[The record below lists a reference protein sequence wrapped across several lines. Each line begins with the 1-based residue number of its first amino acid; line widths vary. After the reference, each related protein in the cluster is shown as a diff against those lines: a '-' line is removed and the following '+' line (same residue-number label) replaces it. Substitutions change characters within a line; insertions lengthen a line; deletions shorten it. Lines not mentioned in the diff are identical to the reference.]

1 MSCRASDV
9 LVNGH
14 GICYAKSHLL
24 AALLR
29 SAGIPAGFCYQKL
42 RFSDE
47 RPSLVLN
54 AINAV
59 YLYSLGRWI
68 RLDARGNHEGVN
80 AQFSTG
86 KEILAFPVQPEL
98 GEEDGL
104 IIYPG
109 PSHNVIEALTKSKT
123 LFDLMENLPYEI

>member
-1 MSCRASDV
+1 MLIHETDDMGKY
-9 LVNGH
+9 LEMTGMTDFGH
-14 GICYAKSHLL
+14 DLFK
-24 AALLR
+24 AAAERLR
-29 SAGIPAGFCYQKL
+29 SEAE
-42 RFSDE
+42 RF
-47 RPSLVLN
+47 
-54 AINAV
+54 AYFNAV